1 MIKLITQRE
10 LNIQIHCLYT
20 RLATSFET
28 KITPES
34 KGGGGNCSL
43 FIKDCVLM
51 NARGVVETK

>member
-34 KGGGGNCSL
+34 KGGGGIAASL
-43 FIKDCVLM
+43 LKTVFS
-51 NARGVVETK
+51 